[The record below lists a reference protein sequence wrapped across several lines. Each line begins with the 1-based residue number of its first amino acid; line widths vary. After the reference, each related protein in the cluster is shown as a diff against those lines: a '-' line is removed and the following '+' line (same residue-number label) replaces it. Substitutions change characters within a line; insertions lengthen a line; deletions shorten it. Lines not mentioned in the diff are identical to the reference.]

1 MVLSSDSFHTGT
13 EFLPLLT
20 TFVNLEVL
28 FVAVADD
35 LYQPDTFVELCVYWQ
50 DFPNSKQSIPCF
62 CNSAMDKGQHGSS
75 GGYGFNKQVH

>member
-35 LYQPDTFVELCVYWQ
+35 LYQRDTFVELCGVLARLPKLKTI
-50 DFPNSKQSIPCF
+50 DSVFL
-62 CNSAMDKGQHGSS
+62 
-75 GGYGFNKQVH
+75 